1 MDSDNDA
8 DAYDVPGGGAPPGF
22 SLSVSRQQL
31 GNANDDSSADERNS
45 SEDDDLEYGA
55 NASRKRRQSKLSGK
69 EENLYGVFY
78 ESSDDERFNSGG
90 RNGGNKRSRHFDKSS
105 NRQAGLAF
113 VKGSNGVQRVN
124 EVDITSGGE
133 NGSSPNTENAGVPN
147 WLKERTAEANEGPKK
162 TNTAKDKPKDEE
174 NDDDD
179 MDMEDDEEV
188 TMTNECEKRF
198 KDLLNEAK
206 NRISGVKSTS
216 RTGVADNTVPRRNE
230 KENDVAPTR
239 TLETGVGG
247 LGFREASRQ
256 HAWSSHQRDMESEA
270 GPVGLGLGA
279 TSSGIGFQSNQSSQV
294 GLSFSA
300 GIGSTAGLGTSAA
313 TPSFTPGGMAG
324 LGFTSPKHKKRNTNS
339 LGKWEKH
346 TKGFGMKMLQRMG
359 YEGSGGLGAKRVR
372 KPISDDKPAG
382 NTESHQGQKH
392 APVDTTSE
400 AGIGSASN
408 DGIVKKGISRP
419 VEVVVRPNGLG
430 LGFGNFKE
438 QSQLKVNRQ
447 IEAEVR
453 GLELPKEEEK
463 KKKHDNLFE
472 GIDKSLL
479 PTTASLLDQGAQ
491 SWKRGKPKK
500 ARRKI
505 VSYQEIL
512 DKTDTDGV
520 KVIDMRGPKGSMLG
534 KSQGGESSGSPAI
547 LLGEELLHNVTLLL
561 NTHEGQL
568 RNASYMVKS
577 TERKIANLDSEAHL
591 LNERKETTR
600 SRIDK
605 MKLASAVIDRAEQ
618 LIEEISLNKSDLGDD
633 AKLDSAMGSLNAILS
648 DLYGSFSRE
657 ERRALKFDRTLIPSI
672 VKPLMKSLTNQVNP
686 FKADSGWMDHLAAG
700 SRRVYDAS
708 STEDDAYVLRDLI
721 YIETITPWVSN
732 ALASTKWN
740 PANDDGAGVR
750 LFESLLNSAVS
761 SMPGAEPEENEI
773 LKQSINND
781 IVNETVLPRLLQAVR
796 EWKPKLDRDRHIC
809 NPLHVW
815 VVPWL
820 PFVDG
825 SALLGT
831 ILDEVRRVLKK
842 TLSYLSKS
850 IKDDVQFIE
859 NCVAVLQFWTGLYD
873 AKVLRDL
880 TSTLITPRFARSL
893 ARVNVSIASHDQ
905 RWEII
910 DMLVQIFESGLMA
923 NDEFLS
929 LIEGEVL
936 PAWACAL
943 FAFIKEGDSDLPAM
957 KTFYLDWKIR
967 MFGRASS
974 THTQYQQL
982 LRSDSMICRYFY
994 GGLCMIE
1001 SSTLANN
1008 PAMLDDLRPSHP
1020 TNSNYKVA
1028 LMRRV
1033 RERKDTASPKDDVI
1047 EATTQDRGDH
1057 KIATFL
1063 EVVESFARQREI
1075 EFLPKSGSNAK
1086 VDGKSVWLFGGQ
1098 SVYLDR
1104 NAVFALK
1111 GNKWQP
1117 ISLEHLA
1124 QACQ

>member
-8 DAYDVPGGGAPPGF
+8 DAYEVPGDGAPPGF
-22 SLSVSRQQL
+22 SFDGSRRFV
-31 GNANDDSSADERNS
+31 NEDSSADDGRNS

-55 NASRKRRQSKLSGK
+55 NASRKRKQSKRSGK

-78 ESSDDERFNSGG
+78 ESSDDERFNSRG
-90 RNGGNKRSRHFDKSS
+90 RNGGGGNKRSRHFDKSS

-113 VKGSNGVQRVN
+113 VKGSNGGQA
-124 EVDITSGGE
+124 VDTSSGGE
-133 NGSSPNTENAGVPN
+133 ERSPPNTESADVPN
-147 WLKERTAEANEGPKK
+147 WLEERTTKADGGSKKANI
-162 TNTAKDKPKDEE
+162 AKDNPKEDET

-188 TMTNECEKRF
+188 TMTNEHEKRF

-206 NRISGVKSTS
+206 NRASGVKSTS
-216 RTGVADNTVPRRNE
+216 RTTGVADNTAPRRNE
-230 KENDVAPTR
+230 KENDGAPSRALGT
-239 TLETGVGG
+239 GG
-247 LGFREASRQ
+247 LGFPAASRQ
-256 HAWSSHQRDMESEA
+256 HGLGSNEREPEPEL

-279 TSSGIGFQSNQSSQV
+279 TSGGVGFQSNESSQV
-294 GLSFSA
+294 GA
-300 GIGSTAGLGTSAA
+300 GIGSAAGLGTSAA

-324 LGFTSPKHKKRNTNS
+324 LGFTSPKKKQNS
-339 LGKWEKH
+339 NIGKWEKH

-372 KPISDDKPAG
+372 KPVSNDKQSG
-382 NTESHQGQKH
+382 SKESHQGH
-392 APVDTTSE
+392 APVDTSAA

-408 DGIVKKGISRP
+408 DGVVKKGISRP

-453 GLELPKEEEK
+453 GIELPKDDEK

-472 GIDKSLL
+472 GVDKSLL

-491 SWKRGKPKK
+491 SWKRGKLKK
-500 ARRKI
+500 AKRKI

-534 KSQGGESSGSPAI
+534 KSQGGESSGSPAV

-577 TERKIANLDSEAHL
+577 TERKIANLETEAQL
-591 LNERKETTR
+591 MDERKETTR
-600 SRIDK
+600 TRIDK

-618 LIEEISLNKSDLGDD
+618 LVEEISLNKTKLGDD
-633 AKLDSAMGSLNAILS
+633 AKLDSALGSLTEILS
-648 DLYGSFSRE
+648 DLYGSFSKE
-657 ERRALKFDRTLIPSI
+657 ERRALKFDQTLIPSI
-672 VKPLMKSLTNQVNP
+672 VKPLMESLTNQMNP
-686 FKADSGWMDHLAAG
+686 FKMDSRWMNHLAAG
-700 SRRVYDAS
+700 TRRVYDAS

-721 YIETITPWVSN
+721 YMETIVPWVSN
-732 ALASTKWN
+732 ALGSTKWD

-761 SMPGAEPEENEI
+761 SMPSAEPEENNI
-773 LKQSINND
+773 LKTSINHD
-781 IVNETVLPRLLQAVR
+781 VVNETVLPKLLQAIR
-796 EWKPKLDRDRHIC
+796 EWKPKLDRDRHMC
-809 NPLHVW
+809 NSLHVW
-815 VVPWL
+815 VLPWL

-825 SALLGT
+825 SALLGN

-850 IKDDVQFIE
+850 IKDDVQFIGS
-859 NCVAVLQFWTGLYD
+859 CVAVLQFWTDLYD
-873 AKVLRDL
+873 AKVLQDL
-880 TSTLITPRFARSL
+880 TSNLITPRFARSL
-893 ARVNVSIASHDQ
+893 AKVNVSITAHDQ
-905 RWEII
+905 HWEII
-910 DMLVQIFESGLMA
+910 DMLVQLFESGLMA
-923 NDEFLS
+923 SDEFLS

-936 PAWACAL
+936 PAWAYAL
-943 FAFIKEGDSDLPAM
+943 FTFIKEDGSDLPVM
-957 KTFYLDWKIR
+957 KAFYRDWKIR
-967 MFGRASS
+967 MFGRASLK
-974 THTQYQQL
+974 HTSSQLL

-1001 SSTLANN
+1001 SSIQSNQV
-1008 PAMLDDLRPSHP
+1008 MLDDLRPSHP
-1020 TNSNYKVA
+1020 ANSNYKVA
-1028 LMRRV
+1028 MMRRA
-1033 RERKDTASPKDDVI
+1033 RECKDMRSAKDDDLI
-1047 EATTQDRGDH
+1047 EPTTRDRGDH
-1057 KIATFL
+1057 RIATFF

-1075 EFLPKSGSNAK
+1075 EFVPKSGSNAT

-1104 NAVFALK
+1104 NAVFTLK

-1117 ISLEHLA
+1117 ISLEQLA
-1124 QACQ
+1124 QVCQ